1 MKKHGYDPDWIVS
14 YRRYNTMARL
24 KKGRK
29 KVKMMYEKIKKLNK
43 SSGELEK
50 YESVDTDDMS
60 TESESDDDNGQ
71 NN

>member
-1 MKKHGYDPDWIVS
+1 
-14 YRRYNTMARL
+14 MARL